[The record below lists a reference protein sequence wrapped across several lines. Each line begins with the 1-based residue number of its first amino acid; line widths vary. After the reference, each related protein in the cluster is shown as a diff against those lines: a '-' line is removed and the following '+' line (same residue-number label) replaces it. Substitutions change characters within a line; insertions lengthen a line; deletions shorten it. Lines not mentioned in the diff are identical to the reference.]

1 MNLRRLLSLELLA
14 AGILIFIKFALN
26 LRKIKKAKYIFIN
39 SNSFG
44 HSVLDSIAFIETFG
58 VDSLVISLGTEFNHV
73 VGTERNRYFDLCLDK
88 NLIGIY
94 FPELSKKKNN
104 WKFVHPLSK
113 RILELV
119 RKAMNCPQ
127 IQFYEDKK
135 FVLED
140 VVPKKISRALN
151 CSLDEGKKIYKNL
164 DICLVE
170 GRFHFHPAGCIPI
183 FTESKQIDLSSVNSK
198 IERKFLQNL
207 ESWFQHKPFVCL
219 AIRRGKT
226 PWHSNAD
233 YYLELIDLLY
243 SLGFEVALIGDR
255 EYIYEIVE
263 KKNFSGHDKIYNLY
277 IDKYQQKYFELF
289 AIKNCTFVV
298 GDQGGVWSL
307 VHAFNKP
314 GLQINTSPVATLQYN
329 VEVLPRKWIYRDSGV
344 EMLDANMVFNDL
356 FFKWRFNSIVNKS
369 HGDRVINSSF
379 IGESNQLTPV
389 ENDKSFIL
397 SVVKRYACDLTY
409 LTPLSM
415 PKIITMNFP
424 KNDYLRLAK
433 NSSFSKE
440 YLDRLIGLK
449 NT

>member
-1 MNLRRLLSLELLA
+1 
-14 AGILIFIKFALN
+14 
-26 LRKIKKAKYIFIN
+26 
-39 SNSFG
+39 
-44 HSVLDSIAFIETFG
+44 
-58 VDSLVISLGTEFNHV
+58 
-73 VGTERNRYFDLCLDK
+73 
-88 NLIGIY
+88 
-94 FPELSKKKNN
+94 
-104 WKFVHPLSK
+104 
-113 RILELV
+113 
-119 RKAMNCPQ
+119 
-127 IQFYEDKK
+127 
-135 FVLED
+135 
-140 VVPKKISRALN
+140 
-151 CSLDEGKKIYKNL
+151 
-164 DICLVE
+164 
-170 GRFHFHPAGCIPI
+170 
-183 FTESKQIDLSSVNSK
+183 
-198 IERKFLQNL
+198 
-207 ESWFQHKPFVCL
+207 
-219 AIRRGKT
+219 
-226 PWHSNAD
+226 
-233 YYLELIDLLY
+233 
-243 SLGFEVALIGDR
+243 
-255 EYIYEIVE
+255 
-263 KKNFSGHDKIYNLY
+263 
-277 IDKYQQKYFELF
+277 
-289 AIKNCTFVV
+289 VV